1 MMAELFEK
9 QSNPFYKFGDVLYL
23 PKIARSD
30 WISFIRQQFAATKKS
45 IAEGM
50 ANLIAEMVQDH
61 SYYVQQLSYLVWTA
75 TARTVTKEIIL
86 AAVEDLLAQ
95 NAILYTRDT
104 ENLTNTQYNF
114 LKALAEGVHTGLSSK
129 DIMYKYQL
137 GTSANVLKIKKALI
151 QKELID
157 DQAGIYFLDPV
168 YELWFKKNML
178 HQAIEM

>member
-1 MMAELFEK
+1 
-9 QSNPFYKFGDVLYL
+9 
-23 PKIARSD
+23 
-30 WISFIRQQFAATKKS
+30 
-45 IAEGM
+45 M
-50 ANLIAEMVQDH
+50 ANLIAAMVRDH

-75 TARTVTKEIIL
+75 TSKTVTPEIIL

-95 NAILYTRDT
+95 NAILYTRET
-104 ENLTNTQYNF
+104 ENLSNIQFNF

-129 DIMYKYQL
+129 EIVNKYQL
-137 GTSANVLKIKKALI
+137 GTSANVLKIKKVLI

-178 HQAIEM
+178 HQKIEI